1 MPKYAITYHYSTAS
15 WARMLKVRDDRTS
28 TVSALLEYLGGKFE
42 SMYWDV
48 EESAAHVTCD
58 MPDSYA
64 AAAAVIAATKT
75 GGFKSVDL
83 RLLLTQDE
91 LYDVVTLAKSCEG
104 FYHAPGAVPDEDV

>member
-1 MPKYAITYHYSTAS
+1 
-15 WARMLKVRDDRTS
+15 MLNVRDDRVS
-28 TVSALLEYLGGKFE
+28 TVSALLEYFGGKFE

-64 AAAAVIAATKT
+64 AAAAVTAATKT

-91 LYDVVTLAKSCEG
+91 LYDVVTLAKSSEG
-104 FYHAPGAVPDEDV
+104 LFHAPGAVPDEDI